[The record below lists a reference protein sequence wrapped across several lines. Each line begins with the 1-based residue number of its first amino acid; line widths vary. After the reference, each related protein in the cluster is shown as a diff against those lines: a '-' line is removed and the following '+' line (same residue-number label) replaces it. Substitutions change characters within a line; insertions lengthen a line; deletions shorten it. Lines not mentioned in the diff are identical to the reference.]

1 MNDELEI
8 FLVSDE
14 PLLAKYLKGIRT
26 ARTLIFLLA
35 SICLLIALFALA
47 LGLNLGFNSD
57 SKTVIFPFCAIG
69 LFFLVLGFQSIKR
82 PVMAIVVTLIAFL
95 PFVACELFSMNLFIQ
110 LFSEFVYFLFIFE
123 FVFIAVLIRGIIY
136 AKKQK
141 RLIAK
146 LMA

>member
-1 MNDELEI
+1 
-8 FLVSDE
+8 
-14 PLLAKYLKGIRT
+14 
-26 ARTLIFLLA
+26 
-35 SICLLIALFALA
+35 
-47 LGLNLGFNSD
+47 LNLGFNSD